1 MKIPANLWL
10 GKRLVVFALVF
21 VFAGCALVLGP
32 RVIQLREGADPF
44 AEIGRFAGAAFAPSL
59 VDQNAS
65 LPSDA
70 TPFLERLGGSMGRT
84 FRYALIAMSLAVP
97 AGLVLGFFASSA
109 WWPGAMTYGRV
120 SAKRHML
127 RGALRLLRWSCRLL
141 ITLGRSIH
149 ELVWALL
156 FLSALG
162 DAPISACVALAL
174 PFAGTL
180 GKVFSELIDEQSQG
194 PRAALLATGA
204 SPLQAFAGALF
215 PPALPEMLT
224 YTVYRFECALRSSAV
239 LGFIGVETIGLGIR
253 QSYENLFYGEVW
265 TQLYALVIVVV
276 AVDVVGARLRDRLNR
291 GTLRNRVAETAG
303 KSLERAEELLR
314 RTAPRDWLVR
324 AGGIAVVMVVLLS
337 WNFGE
342 RLGTDLTRDQRT
354 ERMGR
359 FLTKLTPEPARPDD
373 RLASGTERVEA
384 LWENSGAVG
393 DWARDLWTRNG
404 AEALLNTVAIASAAI
419 VLAGI
424 GAALLL
430 PLGSRALARGDPFG
444 VLGTASRG
452 VHLLWALVGFMTRG
466 VFVLGR
472 AVPEYVY
479 AFLLVGLLGPSA
491 WPLVLALALHNLGIL
506 GRLWGEVMENQRPEG
521 PRYWVQSGAGRGQT
535 YLGSLAPLSF
545 NRFLLFFFYRWET
558 CIREATILG
567 MLGIS
572 SLGYY
577 VSISHNWLRY
587 DQMLFYVLLG
597 AAAVFA
603 GDLLSDWMRRRLRG
617 TPVSL

>member
-1 MKIPANLWL
+1 MKVPVSIWS
-10 GKRLVVFALVF
+10 GKRLVVVILLGVLVTC
-21 VFAGCALVLGP
+21 GWILGP
-32 RVIQLREGADPF
+32 RVIHLSEGADPF
-44 AEIGRFAGAAFAPSL
+44 AEIERFFGGALAPSL
-59 VDQNAS
+59 EDENPS
-65 LPSDA
+65 LPA
-70 TPFLERLGGSMGRT
+70 GARPFLLRT
-84 FRYALIAMSLAVP
+84 GESLMRTCRYALVAMSLALP
-97 AGLVLGFFASSA
+97 AGLVLGFLASSA
-109 WWPGAMTYGRV
+109 WWPGAMMYGAA
-120 SAKRHML
+120 SLKRRLL
-127 RGALRLLRWSCRLL
+127 RGSLRLLRWMCRLL

-162 DAPISACVALAL
+162 DAPIAACVALAL

-180 GKVFSELIDEQSQG
+180 GKVFSELIDEQTQA
-194 PRAALLATGA
+194 PRAALMATGA
-204 SPLQAFAGALF
+204 SPLQAFCGALL
-215 PPALPEMLT
+215 PAAFPEMLT

-253 QSYENLFYGEVW
+253 QSYENLYYGEVW
-265 TQLYALVIVVV
+265 TQLYALVVLVVL
-276 AVDVVGARLRDRLNR
+276 VDILGARLRERLNR
-291 GTLRNRVAETAG
+291 GVARKALPEPTAG
-303 KSLERAEELLR
+303 EERYPEDLLR
-314 RTAPRDWLVR
+314 RTAPRDWVVR
-324 AGGIAVVMVVLLS
+324 GGVLATVLLTLLC
-337 WNFGE
+337 WNVGKE
-342 RLGTDLTRDQRT
+342 LGADLTTDQRS
-354 ERMGR
+354 ERMSR
-359 FLTKLTPEPARPDD
+359 FLTKLTPAPVRPEN
-373 RLASGTERVEA
+373 RLATGSERVEA
-384 LWENSGAVG
+384 FRGKTGEVA
-393 DWARDLWTRNG
+393 DWAGDLWTRNG
-404 AEALLNTVAIASAAI
+404 AEALLNPVAIASAAI
-419 VLAGI
+419 VLAGV

-444 VLGTASRG
+444 VLGAASRG
-452 VHLLWALVGFMTRG
+452 VRFLWAAVGFFTRSL
-466 VFVLGR
+466 FVLGR

-521 PRYWVQSGAGRGQT
+521 PRHWIQCGAGRFQA

-577 VSISHNWLRY
+577 VSIAHNWLRY
-587 DQMLFYVLLG
+587 DEMLFYVLLG

-617 TPVSL
+617 SAGCS